1 MIGLLSSRDRE
12 VQALLKPF
20 ITEKAHLYRKKESLF
35 RQMKLIGSLLIIL
48 TSTAIGRMYAK
59 RYRDRPRQLRQ
70 LRSALQV
77 LETEITYSL
86 RPIGEVAAKLV
97 HQIPKPVNQF
107 FKLLTDELEKGLTLQ
122 EAWKEAVGEF
132 WPNTAL
138 KKNEQDILLQFGV
151 TLGQSDRENQEKQIH
166 LALTHLER
174 EESEAREA
182 QATYEKLWNTMGFLA
197 GLLIVLL
204 LI

>member
-1 MIGLLSSRDRE
+1 M
-12 VQALLKPF
+12 
-20 ITEKAHLYRKKESLF
+20 
-35 RQMKLIGSLLIIL
+35 
-48 TSTAIGRMYAK
+48 AIGRIYAK

-77 LETEITYSL
+77 LETEITYSM
-86 RPIGEVAAKLV
+86 RPIGDVAVQLM
-97 HQIPKPVNQF
+97 QQLPKPVNLF
-107 FKLLTDELEKGLTLQ
+107 FKQLTEELNKGLTLQ
-122 EAWKEAVGEF
+122 EAWNEAVYHF
-132 WPNTAL
+132 WQRTAL

-174 EESEAREA
+174 EELEAREA
-182 QATYEKLWNTMGFLA
+182 QAIYEKLWNTMGFLA

>member
-1 MIGLLSSRDRE
+1 
-12 VQALLKPF
+12 
-20 ITEKAHLYRKKESLF
+20 
-35 RQMKLIGSLLIIL
+35 MKIIGSLLIIL
-48 TSTAIGRMYAK
+48 TSMAIGRMYGK

-86 RPIGEVAAKLV
+86 RPIGDVAAKLM
-97 HQIPKPVNQF
+97 QQLPKPINLF
-107 FKLLTDELEKGLTLQ
+107 FKQLTEELNKGLPLQ
-122 EAWKEAVGEF
+122 GAWKESVHKF
-132 WPNTAL
+132 WQGTAL
-138 KKNEQDILLQFGV
+138 KKSEQDILLQFGV
-151 TLGQSDRENQEKQIH
+151 TLGQSDRENQEKHIH

-174 EESEAREA
+174 EEFEAREA

>member
-1 MIGLLSSRDRE
+1 
-12 VQALLKPF
+12 
-20 ITEKAHLYRKKESLF
+20 
-35 RQMKLIGSLLIIL
+35 MKLIGSLLIIL